1 MPTIW
6 TNLNVSRFIL
16 LVLSKSS
23 QFSSYQIHFNA
34 QFVRAKKSVPNL
46 TRTANCS
53 NKALKSLRRQKEQM
67 FKSNKNGLC
76 IIISQAF
83 HSKCYANKIQQFK
96 IRNIRRMRLSGCR
109 MLSEGKIRP
118 EFQLSRSW
126 ERESER
132 LNRFDSSF
140 LLVME
145 TLLSLVNYEWNQ

>member
-1 MPTIW
+1 MCS
-6 TNLNVSRFIL
+6 VFSCSFISTKL
-16 LVLSKSS
+16 QSFKFLSIANNMNKFECFSLHPSLSKSS
-23 QFSSYQIHFNA
+23 QFSSYQIYFNA
-34 QFVRAKKSVPNL
+34 QFVRAKKSFPNL

-118 EFQLSRSW
+118 AFQLSRS
-126 ERESER
+126 
-132 LNRFDSSF
+132 
-140 LLVME
+140 
-145 TLLSLVNYEWNQ
+145 